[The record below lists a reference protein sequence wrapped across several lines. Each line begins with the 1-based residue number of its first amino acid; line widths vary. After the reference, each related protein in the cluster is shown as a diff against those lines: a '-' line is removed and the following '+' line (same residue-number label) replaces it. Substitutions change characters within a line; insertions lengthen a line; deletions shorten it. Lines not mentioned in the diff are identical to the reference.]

1 MSWFSKFF
9 GGKSEAEPSFFGI
22 QLLIKAFG
30 EDTTRARLANVIN
43 QTEENLEDI
52 AAKRRYL
59 KRIIAV
65 LIEQEA
71 FWTQAFWDYKVGADA
86 AAAEFDTWYNEIAA
100 STATEHEEF
109 GQVDGA
115 YRLSNKKDYVAVTM
129 IFQFAT
135 RFVAA
140 EMEDETLWW
149 KHQTIKEL
157 INQILLVSPENIL
170 ADGVFIIPGSSEDGL
185 SEEDILTGGW
195 NYLHVIL

>member
-1 MSWFSKFF
+1 MSWFSKIF
-9 GGKSEAEPSFFGI
+9 GGKSEVEPSFFGI

-30 EDTTRARLANVIN
+30 EDTVRAKLANVIN
-43 QTEENLEDI
+43 QTEENLEDA

-71 FWTQAFWDYKVGADA
+71 FWSQTFWDYKVGSEA
-86 AAAEFDTWYNEIAA
+86 AAAEFDTWYSEIAA

-115 YRLSNKKDYVAVTM
+115 YRLSNKKDYVAITL

-135 RFVAA
+135 RFTAA
-140 EMEDETLWW
+140 EIEDESNYW

-157 INQILLVSPENIL
+157 LNQLLLVNPENIL

-185 SEEDILTGGW
+185 SEEDIMTGGW
-195 NYLHVIL
+195 SYLHIIM